1 MSSKTRRDG
10 GHHQVVL
17 QTPHPVRRL
26 DDVSWLGAAV
36 DEAHIRTVEADGV
49 QKKLTPTVIL
59 ELVITTPP
67 LPNPC

>member
-1 MSSKTRRDG
+1 M
-10 GHHQVVL
+10 
-17 QTPHPVRRL
+17 